1 MCVAALSPAAV
12 SFLCYLYSII
22 ADFASIMYIV
32 LQYGIMVATQI
43 IIHQGEQLYMTEEK
57 KLIGFHMAL
66 LIVCAICRIFCQM
79 NMQEWYYRYQ
89 YSELYMVGLMFARP
103 LFYYAAGFLVVYLL
117 AKNMFR
123 NDLQLP
129 YREFGIT
136 AAIFLV
142 VHTLMMLLIVTNI
155 LLDTAMLGKVHYFAM
170 IAFLDYYWLLC
181 IPGILLGL
189 AAEKQRR
196 NTLI

>member
-1 MCVAALSPAAV
+1 MAALSPAAEP
-12 SFLCYLYSII
+12 FLCYLYGII

-57 KLIGFHMAL
+57 KLIGFHMVV
-66 LIVCAICRIFCQM
+66 LIVCGICRIFCQM

-89 YSELYMVGLMFARP
+89 YSELYMVGLMLARP
-103 LFYYAAGFLVVYLL
+103 LFYYAAGFLAVYLS

-129 YREFGIT
+129 YRELGIT
-136 AAIFLV
+136 ASIFLV
-142 VHTLMMLLIVTNI
+142 AYALLLLIVTNI

-170 IAFLDYYWLLC
+170 IAFLDYYWLFC

-189 AAEKQRR
+189 AAEKRWR
-196 NTLI
+196 NALI

>member
-1 MCVAALSPAAV
+1 MALYV
-12 SFLCYLYSII
+12 
-22 ADFASIMYIV
+22 V
-32 LQYGIMVATQI
+32 LQYGIMVATQL

-103 LFYYAAGFLVVYLL
+103 LFYYAAGFLAVYLL
-117 AKNMFR
+117 TKNMFR

-142 VHTLMMLLIVTNI
+142 VYALMLLLIVTNI

-189 AAEKQRR
+189 AAEKRWE
-196 NTLI
+196 NMAV